1 MLRLCYCSDWTIPSS
16 VTLPSFISFAV
27 SFNIFY
33 KAFFF
38 LYFFFLQLLQS
49 LFKRARAAAPSL
61 IFFDEIDALAGKR
74 LVMLDSSRL
83 CWCRLYYL
91 GLRILYLKLWFFI
104 AVLLLSLLYNSPFLL
119 LSSLSSFNIT
129 STIYFDYL
137 FSGIK
142 SFQCI
147 FLFRGAAFTLVADA
161 PLLPLIL
168 SFLFFSFL

>member
-1 MLRLCYCSDWTIPSS
+1 MLLQRLNY
-16 VTLPSFISFAV
+16 SFISHT
-27 SFNIFY
+27 SFICIY
-33 KAFFF
+33 CCI
-38 LYFFFLQLLQS
+38 LQYFLQS

-104 AVLLLSLLYNSPFLL
+104 AGLLLSLLSNSPFLL
-119 LSSLSSFNIT
+119 LSSLSSFNTT

-147 FLFRGAAFTLVADA
+147 FLFRGAAFTLEIGRASCRERVSS
-161 PLLPLIL
+161 PV
-168 SFLFFSFL
+168 